1 MQSLHTI
8 RESLLPATI
17 GLTRGSSAISSLRP
31 KPHVRITR
39 TCYLRN
45 FGCILRSATTTL
57 IKLGMFNDV
66 IDSNE
71 FIISIKSITA
81 VMSNLNK
88 KTVNSYFTKPII
100 VFAKQK
106 TRSFIVLITGDR
118 GIIIEEIVFRHG
130 STKRIKNKKIKNI

>member
-45 FGCILRSATTTL
+45 FGCILRSATTTRRGFD
-57 IKLGMFNDV
+57 IFNNM
-66 IDSNE
+66 INSN
-71 FIISIKSITA
+71 SNITA
-81 VMSNLNK
+81 TNAI
-88 KTVNSYFTKPII
+88 KTIKPNIN
-100 VFAKQK
+100 
-106 TRSFIVLITGDR
+106 SFIVNNYFANFSSSAKYRFNNTVKLIVEDGDT
-118 GIIIEEIVFRHG
+118 IEEILYH
-130 STKRIKNKKIKNI
+130 SSIKRINK